1 MPSEARRQVPSR
13 SADWVVRVVADGVGV
28 GLAIDQRTARVRDA
42 QHVPEGGSAISAHQW
57 PSVTIRSNQWSS
69 EVISGHQWSSVAIS
83 VRGVEVSLLDLLTE
97 EDGA

>member
-1 MPSEARRQVPSR
+1 MV
-13 SADWVVRVVADGVGV
+13 
-28 GLAIDQRTARVRDA
+28 
-42 QHVPEGGSAISAHQW
+42 ISAHQW